1 MYVLL
6 RLVELYLVDFSVI
19 ILPLLLLS
27 EDLLKVVM
35 QDLNF
40 MLLVSLSLIEL
51 VLEGL
56 NGSAKKVHV
65 FIIKLL
71 NLIKLIIEALSVV
84 SIRVML

>member
-6 RLVELYLVDFSVI
+6 CLVESCLVDFSVV
-19 ILPLLLLS
+19 ILPLLLLG
-27 EDLLKVVM
+27 EDLLKVVV

-56 NGSAKKVHV
+56 DGSAEKVRV
-65 FIIKLL
+65 FIVELL
-71 NLIKLIIEALSVV
+71 NLIELTTEALSVV
-84 SIRVML
+84 GIRVVL